1 MDRKRAFIINF
12 AYFAI
17 LLLLAF
23 VLLRY
28 GLRLLMPFVVG
39 GIVAALLQKPIRFL
53 AKYLPL
59 PKKILALLVALL
71 FFCTIGVLI
80 SILSVRVFTLG
91 QDIALSLP
99 TLYREYV
106 EPLIRDIFALLETS
120 VLQMDETL
128 LQTWEEMFYQLLQS
142 LGNMIS
148 SVSVRMVGIASS
160 FASSLP
166 GVFIRLLFFVIAT
179 FFMTMDYDRLTGF
192 LMRQMSERVQ
202 DLFLQIKS
210 YIVGTLFVCIRSY
223 ALNHEHHV
231 CGTFHR
237 IVHCRGRAQR
247 IESVFNRNFRHSTC
261 FGNRRYY
268 DSLGSAVHDSGRNWT
283 WIGSAGGIYCRNH
296 HPEYFGT
303 KDCGQSVGTASG
315 SDTGKHVRWSTA
327 LWRCGTVWTADF
339 PIVALLF
346 EPKWHDTYFSAGRS
360 PVTQ

>member
-120 VLQMDETL
+120 VLQMDEAL

-223 ALNHEHHV
+223 ALIMSITFVELSIGLSIVGVEHSV
-231 CGTFHR
+231 LKAFLIAIFDILPVLGTGGIMIPWAVLSMIQGEIGLGLALLAVYIAVTIIR
-237 IVHCRGRAQR
+237 NILEPKIVGSQLGLHPVVTLASMFVGAQLFGVVGLFGLP
-247 IESVFNRNFRHSTC
+247 IFLSLLCYLNRNGTIHIFRLE
-261 FGNRRYY
+261 
-268 DSLGSAVHDSGRNWT
+268 D
-283 WIGSAGGIYCRNH
+283 
-296 HPEYFGT
+296 P
-303 KDCGQSVGTASG
+303 Q
-315 SDTGKHVRWSTA
+315 
-327 LWRCGTVWTADF
+327 
-339 PIVALLF
+339 
-346 EPKWHDTYFSAGRS
+346 
-360 PVTQ
+360 

>member
-106 EPLIRDIFALLETS
+106 EPLIRDIFALLETMKKIFS
-120 VLQMDETL
+120 N
-128 LQTWEEMFYQLLQS
+128 S
-142 LGNMIS
+142 
-148 SVSVRMVGIASS
+148 
-160 FASSLP
+160 
-166 GVFIRLLFFVIAT
+166 
-179 FFMTMDYDRLTGF
+179 
-192 LMRQMSERVQ
+192 
-202 DLFLQIKS
+202 
-210 YIVGTLFVCIRSY
+210 
-223 ALNHEHHV
+223 
-231 CGTFHR
+231 
-237 IVHCRGRAQR
+237 
-247 IESVFNRNFRHSTC
+247 
-261 FGNRRYY
+261 
-268 DSLGSAVHDSGRNWT
+268 
-283 WIGSAGGIYCRNH
+283 SAG
-296 HPEYFGT
+296 
-303 KDCGQSVGTASG
+303 
-315 SDTGKHVRWSTA
+315 
-327 LWRCGTVWTADF
+327 
-339 PIVALLF
+339 
-346 EPKWHDTYFSAGRS
+346 
-360 PVTQ
+360 